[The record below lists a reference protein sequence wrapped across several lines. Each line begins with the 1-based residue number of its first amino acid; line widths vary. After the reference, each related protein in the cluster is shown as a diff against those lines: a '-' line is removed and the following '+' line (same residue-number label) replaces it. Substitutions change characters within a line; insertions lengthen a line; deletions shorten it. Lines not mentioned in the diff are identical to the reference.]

1 MFCPDHG
8 PFIQM
13 LRSWQIIYLTLNKRS
28 SRMRVTSALFLKV
41 SLFFLERKCTLR
53 EWNKTRSV
61 CLWWMCV
68 IWRLHFAHKLF
79 FFVFCFFSWIFS
91 KCVFCFIW
99 MCFFF
104 CSIRLRKVMFTVAF
118 TFFTKLISLMLWK
131 TALFLGS
138 VHVHYRDGK
147 KIKYLFK
154 F

>member
-1 MFCPDHG
+1 MFCLDHG

-28 SRMRVTSALFLKV
+28 SRMRACYISSVFKGLPVFFGKKMYFVRVEQNQKCLFMMDVCDMKVTFCPQAV
-41 SLFFLERKCTLR
+41 VFFL
-53 EWNKTRSV
+53 
-61 CLWWMCV
+61 
-68 IWRLHFAHKLF
+68 
-79 FFVFCFFSWIFS
+79 FSWIFS

-99 MCFFF
+99 MCFF
-104 CSIRLRKVMFTVAF
+104 CSLRLRKVMLTVAF

-138 VHVHYRDGK
+138 VHIHYRDGEL
-147 KIKYLFK
+147 IKYLFK

>member
-1 MFCPDHG
+1 MFCLDHG

-28 SRMRVTSALFLKV
+28 SRMRACYISSVFKGLPV
-41 SLFFLERKCTLR
+41 FLERKCTLW

-68 IWRLHFAHKLF
+68 IWRLHFAHNLLF
-79 FFVFCFFSWIFS
+79 FFFFHESS
-91 KCVFCFIW
+91 LSVFCFIW
-99 MCFFF
+99 MCFF
-104 CSIRLRKVMFTVAF
+104 CSLRLRKVMLTVAF

-138 VHVHYRDGK
+138 VHIHYRDGEQ
-147 KIKYLFK
+147 IKYLFK